1 MGIHWDD
8 RPYNKPGRQMPKWLG
23 TLLAIAASVA
33 MIATLASGIMALPV
47 FASPAPLSGCRVV
60 DGDTLRCGDERIR
73 LLGIDA
79 PEKGRCQPGRRCAP
93 GDPIAS
99 EDSLRAAAA
108 GPLTITRVGRDRYG
122 RTLAL
127 VSGPRGDLACH
138 QLRAGHAIYRTDWD
152 NGRRLA
158 AICRAAR

>member
-1 MGIHWDD
+1 
-8 RPYNKPGRQMPKWLG
+8 MPVPLQY
-23 TLLAIAASVA
+23 AIAIVLGLAVIAILYAS
-33 MIATLASGIMALPV
+33 IRPL
-47 FASPAPLSGCRVV
+47 FASPAPACRVV
-60 DGDTLRCGDERIR
+60 DGDTLRCGSERVR

-79 PEKGRCQPGRRCAP
+79 PEKGRCPVTRRCAP

-99 EDSLRAAAA
+99 ENSLRAAAE

-127 VSGPRGDLACH
+127 VAGQRGDLSCH
-138 QLRAGHAIYRTDWD
+138 QLRAGQAIYRGDWD
-152 NGRRLA
+152 NGGRLA